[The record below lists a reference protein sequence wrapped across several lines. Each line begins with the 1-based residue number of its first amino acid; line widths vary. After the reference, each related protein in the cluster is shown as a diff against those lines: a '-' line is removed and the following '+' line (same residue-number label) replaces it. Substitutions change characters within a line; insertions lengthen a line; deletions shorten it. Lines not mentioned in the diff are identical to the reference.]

1 MLPLLLALLFAGDS
15 TGWHIWSPRE
25 EITPAHT
32 QAASGELTLEGG
44 GNAAVFGGWERTYP
58 DIAPGRWYRLR
69 VRYTASGLDYEPLQ
83 LPIRLDW
90 QSATGKRA
98 GQPDYAW
105 RTTGIKTTTG
115 VDGLREVSVDAPA
128 PANAVAVKVQL
139 LLQNAPNGKVSWRDI
154 QLRAMAAPVARN
166 VKVAAIRLRPKGVDP
181 VAAFLELARAEVK
194 SGTDVILLPE
204 GISVVGTGKTYAAVA
219 ETIPGPTTARLAAL
233 AVEKRSYVVAGIYER
248 EGHAIYNTAVLLD
261 RAGRLA
267 GKYRKVYIP
276 REELEGGIT
285 PGSSYPVFETDFGT
299 VGLLICWDV
308 QYSDP
313 ARALA
318 LQGAELL
325 LMPIWG
331 GSEALAQARAL
342 ENHVYLA
349 SSGYDFPSMLINPLG
364 RTLVRTEQNGTVAAT
379 TIDLNQRLPDE
390 WLGDMRGRF
399 HRELRLD
406 LPSR

>member
-1 MLPLLLALLFAGDS
+1 MLPVLLALFFAGGS
-15 TGWHIWSPRE
+15 TGWRLWSPRE
-25 EITPAHT
+25 ELAPAHT
-32 QAASGELTLEGG
+32 QAASGELTLEGR
-44 GNAAVFGGWERTYP
+44 GNPAVFGGWERTYP
-58 DIAPGRWYRLR
+58 DIKPGRWYRLQ

-90 QSATGKRA
+90 QSASGKRA

-105 RTTGIKTTTG
+105 RTTTVNGARLVT
-115 VDGLREVSVDAPA
+115 LDAPA
-128 PANAVAVKVQL
+128 PPNAAAVNVQL
-139 LLQNAPNGKVSWRDI
+139 LLQNAPNAKVTWSDI
-154 QLRAMAAPVARN
+154 QLTPVAAPAVRN
-166 VKVAAIRLRPKGVDP
+166 VKVAAIRLRPKGADP
-181 VAAFLELARAEVK
+181 VAAFLQLARAEVK
-194 SGTDVILLPE
+194 SGADVILLPE
-204 GISVVGTGKTYAAVA
+204 GISVVGTGKSYAAVA

-233 AVEKRSYVVAGIYER
+233 AVEKHAYVVAGIYER
-248 EGHAIYNTAVLLD
+248 DGRVIYNTAVLLD
-261 RAGRLA
+261 RSGRVA

-285 PGSSYPVFETDFGT
+285 PGSAYPVFQTDFGT

-308 QYSDP
+308 QYADP

-318 LQGAELL
+318 RQGAELL

-331 GSEALAQARAL
+331 GNETLAQARAI

-349 SSGYDFPSMLINPLG
+349 SSGYNFPSLLMDPLG
-364 RTLVRTEQNGTVAAT
+364 RTLVRTEQDATVATA

-406 LPSR
+406 LPPR

>member
-1 MLPLLLALLFAGDS
+1 MLPVLLALLLADGAA
-15 TGWHIWSPRE
+15 GWHIWSPRE
-25 EITPAHT
+25 EITPAHQ
-32 QAASGELTLEGG
+32 QASSGELTLEGR

-58 DIAPGRWYRLR
+58 DIQPGHWYRLA
-69 VRYTASGLDYEPLQ
+69 VHYTASGLDYEPLQ

-90 QSATGKRA
+90 QSASGKRA

-105 RTTGIKTTTG
+105 RTTT
-115 VDGLREVSVDAPA
+115 VDGTRMVTLDAPA
-128 PANAVAVKVQL
+128 PSNAAAVKVQL
-139 LLQNAPNGKVSWRDI
+139 LLQNAPNGKVTWKDI
-154 QLRAMAAPVARN
+154 QLTPVAAPAVRN
-166 VKVAAIRLRPKGVDP
+166 VKVAAIRLHPKGTDP
-181 VAAFLELARAEVK
+181 VAAFLQLARADVK
-194 SGTDVILLPE
+194 PGTDVILLPE
-204 GISVVGTGKTYAAVA
+204 GVSVVGTGKTYAAVA
-219 ETIPGPTTARLAAL
+219 ESIPGPTTARLAEL
-233 AVEKRSYVVAGIYER
+233 AVEKHAYVVAGIYER
-248 EGHAIYNTAVLLD
+248 ENHAIYNTAVLLD
-261 RAGRLA
+261 RSGHVA

-285 PGSSYPVFETDFGT
+285 PGSAYPVFATDFGS

-308 QYSDP
+308 QYADP

-331 GSEALAQARAL
+331 GDETLAQARAL

-349 SSGYDFPSMLINPLG
+349 SSGYDFPSLLIDPLG
-364 RTLVRTEQNGTVAAT
+364 RTLVRTEQDGTVVTA
-379 TIDLNQRLPDE
+379 TIDLNQRLPDA

-406 LPSR
+406 LPPR